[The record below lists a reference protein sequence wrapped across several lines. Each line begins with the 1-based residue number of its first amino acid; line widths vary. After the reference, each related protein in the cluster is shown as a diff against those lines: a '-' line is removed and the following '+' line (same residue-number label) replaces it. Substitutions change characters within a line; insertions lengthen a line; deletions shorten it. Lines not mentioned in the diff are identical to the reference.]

1 MTKQLRSNAS
11 AWRIFWI
18 VASIAVAILIFYFSS
33 QIAAESN
40 EVSKGFLRKLLTLLL
55 GYSPDKLPRRYNH
68 YIRKAAHFSI
78 YALFGFCLTGVF
90 HHQRRVPAI
99 PAAILS
105 AALYAMTDEFH
116 QSFVP
121 GRGPQ
126 ITDVLLDTS
135 GAMLG
140 ALIMGLLLL
149 LLRKTRKTP

>member
-1 MTKQLRSNAS
+1 MAKQLRTNESS
-11 AWRIFWI
+11 WHVFWI

-33 QIAAESN
+33 QVAAESN
-40 EVSKGFLRKLLTLLL
+40 ELSKGFLRKLLTLL
-55 GYSPDKLPRRYNH
+55 GSSPDKLLRRYNH

-105 AALYAMTDEFH
+105 AALYAMTDELH

-135 GAMLG
+135 GATLG
-140 ALIMGLLLL
+140 ALLMGLLLL

>member
-1 MTKQLRSNAS
+1 MAKQLRSNES
-11 AWRIFWI
+11 AWHVFWI

-33 QIAAESN
+33 QVAAESN
-40 EVSKGFLRKLLTLLL
+40 ELSKCFLRKLLTLL
-55 GYSPDKLPRRYNH
+55 GSSPDKLLRRYNH

-90 HHQRRVPAI
+90 HHQRRVPAV

-135 GAMLG
+135 GATLG
-140 ALIMGLLLL
+140 ALLMGLLLL